1 VADDPDDSSPWTR
14 DDWVSDS
21 SVPDAVVFAD
31 RSRRS
36 VVPGHGGTGDRFD
49 AASSAGPD
57 DGDPSSSTRPSVA
70 RRLVAAGIVVA
81 LLVGS
86 AGALLRGSDDADAVP
101 TTTSNSELPSTT
113 AAAADDTP
121 VTAAVVEVTVPSSPG
136 AGEGIEL
143 ADPIAAVVVGEPPR
157 WTERMVE
164 VPAALTTVA
173 ATEVITLTQSG
184 IVNVTEFPSGRTRS
198 LDVSALGAQAQLAVD
213 DATIVVFNS
222 TSLLL
227 IRDAEP
233 VIEVTLADS
242 VVFVEPWTGTG
253 NFVVTSPS
261 LGPDTPSRDWLLNA
275 DGTTALLENPFVGE
289 VSFFSRRFS
298 ADGDA
303 LVTAPGGVYAIGADG
318 TARRIS
324 TGNLLAT
331 GREHWAIEECDES
344 LRCAFSIIEWESG
357 TVTAGVLDQIVVFGY
372 IDPATRLSPDGR
384 SISFRADTDGSG
396 RRAILDVED
405 GTTVPAGRI
414 NQLVYPDSWAMDSS
428 GLFITDRFLQFVDRA
443 TGTITEIDGLDR
455 MRTVATRPVPPAPS
469 P

>member
-1 VADDPDDSSPWTR
+1 
-14 DDWVSDS
+14 
-21 SVPDAVVFAD
+21 
-31 RSRRS
+31 
-36 VVPGHGGTGDRFD
+36 
-49 AASSAGPD
+49 
-57 DGDPSSSTRPSVA
+57 
-70 RRLVAAGIVVA
+70 
-81 LLVGS
+81 
-86 AGALLRGSDDADAVP
+86 
-101 TTTSNSELPSTT
+101 
-113 AAAADDTP
+113 
-121 VTAAVVEVTVPSSPG
+121 
-136 AGEGIEL
+136 
-143 ADPIAAVVVGEPPR
+143 
-157 WTERMVE
+157 
-164 VPAALTTVA
+164 
-173 ATEVITLTQSG
+173 
-184 IVNVTEFPSGRTRS
+184 
-198 LDVSALGAQAQLAVD
+198 
-213 DATIVVFNS
+213 
-222 TSLLL
+222 
-227 IRDAEP
+227 
-233 VIEVTLADS
+233 
-242 VVFVEPWTGTG
+242 
-253 NFVVTSPS
+253 
-261 LGPDTPSRDWLLNA
+261 
-275 DGTTALLENPFVGE
+275 
-289 VSFFSRRFS
+289 
-298 ADGDA
+298 
-303 LVTAPGGVYAIGADG
+303 VYAIGADG